1 MLLTISKYVGIIMRK
16 NGICNSDEIEKV
28 EYGTVVL
35 LSTLIGFGSIFII
48 GLIFGKLL
56 ETLVFSLIF
65 SILRSFTGGYHA
77 ATPRYQPEEPESVR
91 KAAEARRQAKL
102 AKRAAKKSK

>member
-28 EYGTVVL
+28 EYGTIVL

-77 ATPRYQPEEPESVR
+77 TTPLKCNLTYISCYFSTILFSEIFEKWISRS
-91 KAAEARRQAKL
+91 
-102 AKRAAKKSK
+102 